1 LNWKSPKITSP
12 RQDFW
17 LEGLPALILVFVLA
31 MVLGTGCGQ
40 SARTSDP
47 DEGRKALQTVLEAWK
62 NGERPDTFAQ
72 QSPTIHAS
80 DGDWKSGLA
89 LQQYRADEAS
99 LVGTDLNYAVDL
111 ELKTPR
117 GQIVKKTAVYAVTT
131 HPQLLVLRMDE

>member
-1 LNWKSPKITSP
+1 VV
-12 RQDFW
+12 
-17 LEGLPALILVFVLA
+17 LILVLL
-31 MVLGTGCGQ
+31 MVLGSGCGT

-47 DEGRKALQTVLEAWK
+47 DEGRKALQTMLDAWK
-62 NGERPDTFAQ
+62 SGAKPDDFAQ
-72 QSPTIHAS
+72 QSPSIHAS

-89 LQQYRADEAS
+89 LQGYRTGDEAR